1 MDYTDRDDL
10 RQMLVDIM
18 NRKNKVRKRDVPFVN
33 LVVKKFQEGID
44 LSYEESERLV
54 SIWEKA
60 TEEW

>member
-33 LVVKKFQEGID
+33 LTVKKFQEGID

>member
-33 LVVKKFQEGID
+33 LAVKKFQEGID

>member
-33 LVVKKFQEGID
+33 LAVKKFQESID